1 MEHASFRSVGRAVV
15 VVFTRVRAER
25 FKKVPE
31 KTARLRP
38 RSLILVLLIPEKL
51 GVRFQTG
58 SQACRQNG
66 CRQKPTRT
74 PHVTE
79 HVDHLVMRS
88 FDCNGSSVRQSD
100 ESVS

>member
-1 MEHASFRSVGRAVV
+1 RAEVV
-15 VVFTRVRAER
+15 LFARMRVER

-38 RSLILVLLIPEKL
+38 RALIIILVLLIPEKL

-58 SQACRQNG
+58 REARHQNG
-66 CRQKPTRT
+66 CHQKPTRT

-79 HVDHLVMRS
+79 HVVHLLIRN

-100 ESVS
+100 ESASRELPE